1 MPPLLSIRNL
11 STVFAMRDGVRR
23 AVNQVDLDVNVGETV
38 AIVGESGSGKSVLA
52 LSILRLL
59 PSPPAEIVSGRIMF
73 DGTDLLTVDEAQLRK
88 VRGAQ
93 IGFVFQEPMTA
104 LNPVLTVG
112 RQITEQLEEH
122 LGLTGRAAHRR
133 ACELLELVE
142 MPEPERRLRSYPHQF
157 SGGMRQRA
165 MIAIALSCGPRL
177 LIADEPTTA
186 LDVTTQAAVLD
197 LIQGIARKSG
207 IAVLLITHDLG
218 VVARY
223 ADRVSVMYAGRVVEQ
238 AAADVL
244 FANPLHPYT
253 QGLLASVPRVDR
265 TGSGIHPI
273 RGNPPDASR
282 LPTGCAFRERCDK
295 AISECATQMPVIE
308 VHDGSAVACWVASNE
323 HQLA

>member
-1 MPPLLSIRNL
+1 
-11 STVFAMRDGVRR
+11 
-23 AVNQVDLDVNVGETV
+23 
-38 AIVGESGSGKSVLA
+38 
-52 LSILRLL
+52 
-59 PSPPAEIVSGRIMF
+59 
-73 DGTDLLTVDEAQLRK
+73 
-88 VRGAQ
+88 
-93 IGFVFQEPMTA
+93 
-104 LNPVLTVG
+104 
-112 RQITEQLEEH
+112 
-122 LGLTGRAAHRR
+122 
-133 ACELLELVE
+133 
-142 MPEPERRLRSYPHQF
+142 
-157 SGGMRQRA
+157 
-165 MIAIALSCGPRL
+165 
-177 LIADEPTTA
+177 
-186 LDVTTQAAVLD
+186 VLD

-323 HQLA
+323 HQHA